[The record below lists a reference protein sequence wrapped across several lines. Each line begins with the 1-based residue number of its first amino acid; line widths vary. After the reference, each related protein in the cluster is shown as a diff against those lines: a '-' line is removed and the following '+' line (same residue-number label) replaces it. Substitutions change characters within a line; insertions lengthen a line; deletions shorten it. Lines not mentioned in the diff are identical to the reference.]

1 MKQSMSPGQNPTET
15 SIYLKEACRAGQTF
29 GTCRNAK
36 PKQKG
41 LANVVRTLPSR
52 ENVFAISTAVKAPG
66 QKQRKGKCGQNML
79 AFSMAIILHK

>member
-1 MKQSMSPGQNPTET
+1 M
-15 SIYLKEACRAGQTF
+15 SIYLKEARQEGQTF
-29 GTCRNAK
+29 EICRNAK
-36 PKQKG
+36 PKQKA

-66 QKQRKGKCGQNML
+66 QKQRKGKGGQNML